1 MRSIF
6 LILIVVDKKVKTH
19 QTVYFKYVQSHMS
32 CQLYLNKA
40 VQKKKKKT
48 ECICQLGE
56 QKHTSISE
64 MAHLGKKR
72 VEKIS

>member
-6 LILIVVDKKVKTH
+6 LILIVVAKKVKTH

-40 VQKKKKKT
+40 VQKKKT